1 MMAENNE
8 SIVVTGIG
16 MVLPT
21 GCGLKSLW
29 SAFVSGQPA
38 FSVYRDERI
47 KTQLIPFF
55 GHVPAALLAEARQ
68 NTPHKLRRFAP
79 DYTACAVLAARDAL
93 ADASS
98 SWTEVPEERRGLYTC
113 QSDSTTVDVF
123 SFARALEV
131 SYRAD
136 GIDFQKFT
144 QEALHRR
151 GADPFLA
158 IKSLSNNV
166 LALLSLIYRFRGD
179 CGAFVQDESAA
190 LSALQRACF
199 SLRHGYSDIA
209 LVVGAGTYNEAL
221 VLTEHYKLGHLSP
234 CSQGPHSLRSFDS
247 ERDGTLLGEGAVAL
261 VLERVGSAKLRGA
274 APRVEFGGMVST
286 TFDRSAPVRSPLMA
300 EEVLSLLAE
309 AGIRPENLG
318 LVCADGKGTVRHDA
332 DEIALLEA
340 VFAGASVPVTSL
352 RPIVGALNAAGP
364 LADIAAASAMFQ
376 KEAIP
381 PIATL
386 RNPTSERIDFVR
398 EGVRPLACATGLTLH
413 TSFNGFFGAIL
424 LKHPGVSTR

>member
-123 SFARALEV
+123 SFARAL
-131 SYRAD
+131 
-136 GIDFQKFT
+136 
-144 QEALHRR
+144 
-151 GADPFLA
+151 
-158 IKSLSNNV
+158 
-166 LALLSLIYRFRGD
+166 
-179 CGAFVQDESAA
+179 
-190 LSALQRACF
+190 
-199 SLRHGYSDIA
+199 
-209 LVVGAGTYNEAL
+209 
-221 VLTEHYKLGHLSP
+221 
-234 CSQGPHSLRSFDS
+234 
-247 ERDGTLLGEGAVAL
+247 
-261 VLERVGSAKLRGA
+261 
-274 APRVEFGGMVST
+274 
-286 TFDRSAPVRSPLMA
+286 
-300 EEVLSLLAE
+300 
-309 AGIRPENLG
+309 
-318 LVCADGKGTVRHDA
+318 
-332 DEIALLEA
+332 
-340 VFAGASVPVTSL
+340 
-352 RPIVGALNAAGP
+352 
-364 LADIAAASAMFQ
+364 
-376 KEAIP
+376 
-381 PIATL
+381 
-386 RNPTSERIDFVR
+386 
-398 EGVRPLACATGLTLH
+398 
-413 TSFNGFFGAIL
+413 
-424 LKHPGVSTR
+424 